1 MLAMQDAALGY
12 ADLGYAVFPCT
23 SGLDPVPLTEHG
35 YQDASTDLDQ
45 VAEWWHIWPTAC
57 IGVSAAGLLVVDIDH
72 KDNPWLADQPERARQ
87 LAAAPTSVTPGG
99 GRHHIFRRPPGKNW
113 RCSAGEL
120 AKNVDIRT
128 DGGLFIAPPSRR
140 KDGDYAWIEGCELDC
155 SPDKLPEPPT
165 WLCDALDA
173 LEAPPAVAKGSL
185 ANEIP
190 TGQRNTSLFRIAGSM
205 RRFGLSQA
213 EISAALGQV
222 NADRCRPPLPRDEVE
237 RIAASVARYPPDAIA
252 TAMVE
257 DHFSQLEIGQE
268 EFEFEGLSAAELDAG
283 NFELEYL
290 IDGLLVKDQPGVI
303 AGPKKSLKTNIS
315 LDLTLSLASG
325 TPFLGRFPVARPVR
339 AGLMSAESGKATLQ
353 ETARRI
359 ALTKGL
365 RLPDVLGSEFCF
377 QVPTLKNFMHMKALR
392 RFIQKHSLEVLI
404 LDPTYQML
412 AGVSDEASNM
422 FVMGPL
428 LKTLGDILGECNCTP
443 ILCHHFKKLT
453 LDQYEPAELEHIAWA
468 GFQEYVRQWLLI
480 NRRVKY
486 NPDQGGHHELWF
498 QVGGSAGH
506 SGLWGLNIDEGTRQ
520 TPGGRY
526 WELELMSANEA
537 FDVRHQAVEQKSEA
551 RKQRAQERRVD
562 KHRQAVIRVL
572 EKCPAGET
580 TRGIRDTS
588 GIADKAIQKAL
599 NDLVAEGL
607 VVSCMITKN
616 KRDEPAFR
624 LAK

>member
-1 MLAMQDAALGY
+1 MSSMQDAALGY
-12 ADLGYAVFPCT
+12 ADLGYAVFPCS
-23 SGLDPVPLTEHG
+23 SGSSHEPLTEHG
-35 YQDASTDLDQ
+35 FKDASTDLDQ

-57 IGVSAAGLLVVDIDH
+57 IGVSAEGLLVVDIDH

-87 LAAAPTSVTPGG
+87 LAATPTSVTPGG

-128 DGGLFIAPPSRR
+128 DGGLFIAPPSQREDR
-140 KDGDYAWIEGCELDC
+140 SYAWVDGCELDI
-155 SPDKLPEPPT
+155 SPDKLPLPPA
-165 WLCDALDA
+165 WLCAALDA
-173 LEAPPAVAKGSL
+173 LYAPSAVVKGPIT
-185 ANEIP
+185 NEIP
-190 TGQRNTSLFRIAGSM
+190 TGQRNTALFRLGGTM
-205 RRFGLSQA
+205 RRVGMSQT
-213 EISAALGQV
+213 EIRVALDQV
-222 NADRCRPPLPRDEVE
+222 NVDRCRPPLHRDEVE
-237 RIAASVARYPPDAIA
+237 RIAASVARYPPDEVA
-252 TAMVE
+252 TAMAE
-257 DHFSQLEIGQE
+257 DHFGQLVIGQE

-365 RLPDVLGSEFCF
+365 RLPDILGSEFCF
-377 QVPTLKNFMHMKALR
+377 NVPTLKNFMHMKALR
-392 RFIQKHSLEVLI
+392 RFIQKHALEVLI

-468 GFQEYVRQWLLI
+468 GFQEYVRQWMLI

-526 WELELMSANEA
+526 WELELMTANEA
-537 FDVRHQAVEQKSEA
+537 FDLRHQAVEQKSES
-551 RKQRAQERRVD
+551 RRQRAQERRID
-562 KHRQAVIRVL
+562 KNRQSVLQAL
-572 EKCPAGET
+572 EKCPAGDT
-580 TRGIRDTS
+580 TRVIRKLAGIGSDT
-588 GIADKAIQKAL
+588 IQTVL
-599 NDLVAEGL
+599 DDLVAEGL
-607 VVSCMITKN
+607 VVSCRVSKN
-616 KRDEPAFR
+616 KREEPAYK